1 MRGNLLS
8 GVYRG
13 DLPLQW
19 QLHLFQHIKHFS
31 IMTVIAVAGG
41 TGGVGKTIVEKLLD
55 SKFDIVVL
63 SRSVCSVETFST
75 SERN

>member
-8 GVYRG
+8 GVIAG
-13 DLPLQW
+13 TSSVATSTIST
-19 QLHLFQHIKHFS
+19 IKHFS

-41 TGGVGKTIVEKLLD
+41 TGGVGKTIVEKLVD

-63 SRSVCSVETFST
+63 SRSV
-75 SERN
+75 R

>member
-1 MRGNLLS
+1 MRENLLS
-8 GVYRG
+8 GVIAG
-13 DLPLQW
+13 NTCVTTS
-19 QLHLFQHIKHFS
+19 ISTISTSKHFS

-63 SRSVCSVETFST
+63 SRSVRKVEVFS
-75 SERN
+75 

>member
-8 GVYRG
+8 GVIAG
-13 DLPLQW
+13 TSSVATSTISTIST
-19 QLHLFQHIKHFS
+19 IKHFS

-63 SRSVCSVETFST
+63 SRSV
-75 SERN
+75 R

>member
-1 MRGNLLS
+1 MATLTILTIS
-8 GVYRG
+8 T
-13 DLPLQW
+13 
-19 QLHLFQHIKHFS
+19 IKHFS

-63 SRSVCSVETFST
+63 SRSV
-75 SERN
+75 R

>member
-1 MRGNLLS
+1 VG
-8 GVYRG
+8 YRG
-13 DLPLQW
+13 E
-19 QLHLFQHIKHFS
+19 LFRNFNYSTVSTKHIL

-63 SRSVCSVETFST
+63 SRVRSTDTFHSGKY
-75 SERN
+75 